1 MNNFNNTD
9 IENTLSY
16 SSIYNLRELFRRSG
30 SKQNLDNDIS
40 ITDIPSIS
48 YFRLFF
54 YFNQGRLLD
63 KSSRVEP
70 EYLQDTREDYIT
82 YTTAYNYLLNNLELE
97 RAEKL
102 LKFIDL
108 LSSINTYSP
117 WYFSKIS
124 GISEA
129 LNRKE
134 LHEETISEE
143 RPSIDIQCL
152 VDPYDSRIGT
162 LLDLYKDI
170 CYSKIQHKE
179 ILPANLRKFD
189 LGIYVFNTPLRFIHS
204 KMGDTI
210 MDDIKDTN
218 NQKRSDYATLYNS
231 DHKASHKYF
240 ELRNC
245 EIELSGINEA
255 YGELNNQDGINTEYK
270 IKLSFDDIY
279 EERYNELLK
288 RTIGDYCISDMKYL
302 DDNGKYIDYR
312 QQTDSGDNK
321 SDIETRI
328 TSLRNTSNND
338 IYENYV
344 ESKSTSKIAN
354 KTVYSSKFI
363 DNATNK
369 LDSVSKT
376 IENTMKNYSPSNLIN
391 VNTNA
396 ILSKADNYLNNKL
409 NSIWLGNLYGHSMSN
424 ITTSNVSTAI
434 QQGNLVNGWNLIKS

>member
-1 MNNFNNTD
+1 MNTFNSTD
-9 IENTLSY
+9 LENTLSY

-63 KSSRVEP
+63 KSSRIEP
-70 EYLQDTREDYIT
+70 KYLEDTRDDYIT
-82 YTTAYNYLLNNLELE
+82 YTTAYNYLINNLELE

-108 LSSINTYSP
+108 LSSINMYSP

-124 GISEA
+124 GIGEA

-134 LHEETISEE
+134 LREETISEE
-143 RPSIDIQCL
+143 CPSVDIQCMI
-152 VDPYDSRIGT
+152 DPYDARIGT

-170 CYSKIQHKE
+170 CYSKILHKE

-189 LGIYVFNTPLRFIHS
+189 LGIYIFNTPLRFIHS
-204 KMGDTI
+204 KMGDT
-210 MDDIKDTN
+210 MADDTKATE
-218 NQKRSDYATLYNS
+218 NQKRSDYATLYDG
-231 DHKASHKYF
+231 DHKTSHKYF

-245 EIELSGINEA
+245 EIDLNAINEA
-255 YGELNNQDGINTEYK
+255 YGEINNQEGNNVEYK
-270 IKLSFDDIY
+270 IKLTFDDIY

-288 RTIGDYCISDMKYL
+288 RTIGDYCMNDMRYL
-302 DDNGKYIDYR
+302 DDNGKYIQYYE
-312 QQTDSGDNK
+312 QTDDSENT

-338 IYENYV
+338 IYEDYI
-344 ESKSTSKIAN
+344 ESKLSSRIAGQ
-354 KTVYSSKFI
+354 TVYKSKFI
-363 DNATNK
+363 DNLTNK
-369 LDSVSKT
+369 VDSISKT
-376 IENTMKNYSPSNLIN
+376 FENTVKNYSPSNLIN
-391 VNTNA
+391 VNTNT
-396 ILSKADNYLNNKL
+396 LLKKADNYINNKL
-409 NSIWLGNLYGHSMSN
+409 NSIWLGNLYGHSISN
-424 ITTSNVSTAI
+424 ITTSNVSNAI
-434 QQGNLVNGWNLIKS
+434 QQGNLVNGWNLTKS